1 MFFLIDCDEP
11 PRITELVLRKRSVMP
26 DTDLRLARNYG
37 MSELFFLRLQVD
49 YDERMQKRAVVDNLK
64 AIMPRAE

>member
-1 MFFLIDCDEP
+1 MFFLIHCDEP

-37 MSELFFLRLQVD
+37 MSEVFVLRLHVD

-64 AIMPRAE
+64 AILPRAE